1 MLNSCSFLIDHHLF
15 CSLNGIGVLCRKN
28 RVCDYVL
35 KDCVIK
41 HILRGKELGCKDS
54 SSLIL
59 YLCLILPLLY
69 PLHIF
74 FICNSLPCC
83 HLLLL
88 TCTCSLG
95 LHNIPVGVKCFSTDA
110 FSCRCF
116 PYSTSI
122 FPYSI
127 SSLFF
132 HFFSPQVSFILLCFL
147 CQ

>member
-1 MLNSCSFLIDHHLF
+1 MCIKR
-15 CSLNGIGVLCRKN
+15 LCHKAN
-28 RVCDYVL
+28 PQ
-35 KDCVIK
+35 
-41 HILRGKELGCKDS
+41 GKRARLQRLL

-95 LHNIPVGVKCFSTDA
+95 LHNIPIGVKCFSTDA

-132 HFFSPQVSFILLCFL
+132 SLLPSSLLHSFVLFMPIISLKWDMSWLL
-147 CQ
+147 